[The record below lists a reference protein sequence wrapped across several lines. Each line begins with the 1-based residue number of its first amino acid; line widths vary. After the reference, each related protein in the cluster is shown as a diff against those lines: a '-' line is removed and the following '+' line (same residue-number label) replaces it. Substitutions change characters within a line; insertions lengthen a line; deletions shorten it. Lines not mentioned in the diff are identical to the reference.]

1 MVHHNPLF
9 RCYFGNS
16 KDQLEPEKYLAL
28 TREQDI
34 LLYTPFSAL
43 KKQLQLERLLFLKQI
58 HSANGFV
65 CSDKKTASSTHSFIH
80 EGDYIITN
88 QKKCG
93 IGIMSADCLPLIIVD
108 IVHQVVGIAHA
119 GWRGTA
125 SGVSL
130 AMLAAMR
137 TQFETNPLHVKV
149 FFGPCAQ
156 RCCYEVQPSFKEAFA
171 HIDQSSLLTELRLTQ
186 ASAAFFIE
194 KGDRLYFDTIACNRF
209 MLQQAGIPET
219 AFCFDYNR
227 CTICTPTFC
236 SHRRG
241 DTTRQMTVVALV

>member
-28 TREQDI
+28 SGEQDI
-34 LLYTPFSAL
+34 LLYAPFSAL
-43 KKQLQLERLLFLKQI
+43 KKRLQLERLLFLKQT

-65 CSDKKTASSTHSFIH
+65 CNDKKTALSTHSFVS

-93 IGIMSADCLPLIIVD
+93 IGIMSADCLPIIIVD
-108 IVHQVVGIAHA
+108 MVHQVIGVAHA

-130 AMLAAMR
+130 AMLDAMR
-137 TQFETNPLHVKV
+137 THFDTNPLYVKV

-156 RCCYEVQPSFKEAFA
+156 RCCYEVQPGFTDAFA
-171 HIDQSSLLTELRLTQ
+171 HIE
-186 ASAAFFIE
+186 ASASFFIE
-194 KGDRLYFDTIACNRF
+194 KGNQLYFDTVTCNRC
-209 MLQQAGIPET
+209 MLLQAGIPET
-219 AFCFDYNR
+219 AFCLDYNR

>member
-34 LLYTPFSAL
+34 LLRPEFSAL

-65 CSDKKTASSTHSFIH
+65 CSDRKKALSTHSFAY

-108 IVHQVVGIAHA
+108 MVHQVVGIAHA

-125 SGVSL
+125 AGISV
-130 AMLAAMR
+130 AMLDAMR
-137 TQFETNPLHVKV
+137 TQFNTNPLHIKL

-156 RCCYEVQPSFKEAFA
+156 RCCYEVQPSFKDAFA
-171 HIDQSSLLTELRLTQ
+171 HMSQ
-186 ASAAFFIE
+186 SAAFFIE
-194 KGDRLYFDTIACNRF
+194 KGDKLYFDTVACNRF
-209 MLQQAGIPET
+209 ILQQAGIPDT
-219 AFCFDYNR
+219 AFCLDYNR